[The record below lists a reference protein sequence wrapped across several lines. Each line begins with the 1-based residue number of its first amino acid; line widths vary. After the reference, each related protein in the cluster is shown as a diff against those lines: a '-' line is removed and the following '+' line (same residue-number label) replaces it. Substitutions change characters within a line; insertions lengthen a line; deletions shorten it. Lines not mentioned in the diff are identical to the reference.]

1 MKIIFIISII
11 LFASIKPL
19 EEYSGSHTVVLNDAS
34 STIDGTSLSTTS
46 INGVSY
52 NSGVVSITSSGT
64 YILSGTLNGQ
74 VSISVGS
81 TDKVVIVLNGV
92 SIASSS
98 SNGII
103 FLKAYEIDSSS
114 SFSYSTAKSLS
125 FDDTGAKIIIA
136 DGSEN
141 SITGT
146 KSSDGDGAIHSVV
159 TLLITG
165 EASSNGVLNV
175 IGTKEGIE
183 VEKHLFINGG
193 VLNIAAQDDGIN
205 VKNAYI
211 CIVRGGKVLINSGL
225 GSEGDGIDSNGY
237 ILIDGGE
244 IISAASPNA
253 DTGLDADQETI
264 IDGGNVISVG
274 SSMDMASTQSSQPAM
289 NLIFSSSVS
298 SSSTLTIK
306 DSDGNLITSFC
317 ANDADFQSGTSRRSY
332 TAAVVSHTSFTS
344 NSVYHL
350 YLDGTQL
357 GYTGNDSGSS
367 SGPGGQGG
375 PGGHGSSSSS
385 SSSSSTIYT
394 DFTLSSTAKYF
405 SGVQKAL

>member
-1 MKIIFIISII
+1 MKIILII
-11 LFASIKPL
+11 LIVLFNSIKPL
-19 EEYSGSHTVVLNDAS
+19 EEYSGSHTIVLNDAS
-34 STIDGTSLSTTS
+34 STIDGTTLSSTS
-46 INGVSY
+46 INGASY
-52 NSGVVSITSSGT
+52 SSGVVSITSSGT

-74 VSISVGS
+74 VSVSVGS
-81 TDKVVIVLNGV
+81 SDKVVLVLNGV
-92 SIASSS
+92 SITSSS
-98 SNGII
+98 TNGII
-103 FLKAYEIDSSS
+103 FLKAYEVDSSS

-165 EASSNGVLNV
+165 ETSNDGVLNV

-193 VLNIAAQDDGIN
+193 ILNIAAQDDGIN
-205 VKNAYI
+205 LKNAYI

-244 IISAASPNA
+244 VISAGSPTA

-264 IDGGNVISVG
+264 IDGGNVFSVG
-274 SSMDMASTQSSQPAM
+274 SSMDMASTQSSQPTM

-298 SSSTLTIK
+298 STSTLTIK
-306 DSDGNLITSFC
+306 DSDGNIITSYC

-332 TAAVVSHTSFTS
+332 NAAVVSHTSFTS

-367 SGPGGQGG
+367 SGPGG
-375 PGGHGSSSSS
+375 HGSSPGS

-405 SGVQKAL
+405 SGIQKAL

>member
-1 MKIIFIISII
+1 MKIILII
-11 LFASIKPL
+11 LIVLFNSIKPL
-19 EEYSGSHTVVLNDAS
+19 EEYSGSHTIVLNDAS
-34 STIDGTSLSTTS
+34 STIDGTTLSSTS
-46 INGVSY
+46 INGASY
-52 NSGVVSITSSGT
+52 SSGVVSITSSGT

-74 VSISVGS
+74 VSVSVGS
-81 TDKVVIVLNGV
+81 SDKVVLVLNGV
-92 SIASSS
+92 SITSSS
-98 SNGII
+98 TNGII
-103 FLKAYEIDSSS
+103 FLKAYEVDSSS

-165 EASSNGVLNV
+165 ETSNDGVLNV

-193 VLNIAAQDDGIN
+193 ILNIAAQDDGIN

-244 IISAASPNA
+244 VISAGSPTA

-264 IDGGNVISVG
+264 IDGGNVFSVG
-274 SSMDMASTQSSQPAM
+274 SSMDMASTQSSQPTM

-298 SSSTLTIK
+298 STSTLTIK
-306 DSDGNLITSFC
+306 NSDGNIITSYC

-332 TAAVVSHTSFTS
+332 KAAVVSHTSFTS

-367 SGPGGQGG
+367 SGPGG
-375 PGGHGSSSSS
+375 HGSSSGS

-405 SGVQKAL
+405 SGIQKAL

>member
-1 MKIIFIISII
+1 MKIILII
-11 LFASIKPL
+11 LIVLFNSIKPW
-19 EEYSGSHTVVLNDAS
+19 EEYSGSHTIVLNDAS
-34 STIDGTSLSTTS
+34 STIDGTTLSSTS
-46 INGVSY
+46 INGASY
-52 NSGVVSITSSGT
+52 SSGVVSITSSGT

-74 VSISVGS
+74 VSVSVGS
-81 TDKVVIVLNGV
+81 SDKVVLVLNGV
-92 SIASSS
+92 SITSSS
-98 SNGII
+98 TNGII
-103 FLKAYEIDSSS
+103 FLKAYEVDSSS

-165 EASSNGVLNV
+165 ETSNDGVLNV

-193 VLNIAAQDDGIN
+193 ILNIAAQDDGIN

-244 IISAASPNA
+244 VISAGSPTA

-264 IDGGNVISVG
+264 IDGGNVFSVG
-274 SSMDMASTQSSQPAM
+274 SSMDMASTQSSQPTM

-298 SSSTLTIK
+298 STSTLTIK
-306 DSDGNLITSFC
+306 NSDGNIITSYC

-332 TAAVVSHTSFTS
+332 KAAVVSHTSFTS

-367 SGPGGQGG
+367 SGPGG
-375 PGGHGSSSSS
+375 HGSSSGS

-405 SGVQKAL
+405 SGIQKAL